1 MYLEC
6 GSGECSACVAEDAVE
21 DEACE
26 LIEDAITKARETKV
40 VIISVNS
47 CICAHTIFVH
57 SWIAKLLV
65 ED

>member
-26 LIEDAITKARETKV
+26 LIEDGCYYEGERDQ
-40 VIISVNS
+40 S
-47 CICAHTIFVH
+47 CYNL
-57 SWIAKLLV
+57 S
-65 ED
+65 